1 MGGGGAITS
10 FCASKLPVPRSLLCG
25 RKISWLCVGL
35 TFFYLKACRSP
46 SSNSKGRVVG
56 IGVGMLHHDGEVE
69 GVVVKDDAVLVL
81 CVHSRKWVKSQID
94 VLLRDPPQKKN
105 NTRSANEEISP
116 LNCMLSF
123 SSDDQ
128 KCRFRDDVLPDFKP
142 PAGSGAFFNSFT
154 SDPRRGGY
162 RGRYASGV

>member
-1 MGGGGAITS
+1 VSIAANES
-10 FCASKLPVPRSLLCG
+10 NRKLMSCFE
-25 RKISWLCVGL
+25 
-35 TFFYLKACRSP
+35 T
-46 SSNSKGRVVG
+46 
-56 IGVGMLHHDGEVE
+56 
-69 GVVVKDDAVLVL
+69 
-81 CVHSRKWVKSQID
+81 
-94 VLLRDPPQKKN
+94 PPKKKN

-128 KCRFRDDVLPDFKP
+128 KCRFRDDVLPDFQP
-142 PAGSGAFFNSFT
+142 PAGSGAFLNSFT